1 MGKSSESTLSNL
13 LKDGTINPAIVARTM
28 KETATE
34 KVVRTFVSSII
45 QPPISGERGMKIKE
59 PIASRE
65 FTLPLRC
72 WSTLSDIV
80 VLQITPR
87 VPPMMPSIRTKNR
100 INKNGIGIAHISI
113 HHAIPPIRM

>member
-1 MGKSSESTLSNL
+1 MGKRSESTLSNL
-13 LKDGTINPAIVARTM
+13 LKDGTINPAIVVRTM

-72 WSTLSDIV
+72 WSTLSDMV
-80 VLQITPR
+80 VRQITPK
-87 VPPMMPSIRTKNR
+87 VPPRTPSSNTKTSINR
-100 INKNGIGIAHISI
+100 NGIGIAHISM
-113 HHAIPPIRM
+113 HQAIPPIST